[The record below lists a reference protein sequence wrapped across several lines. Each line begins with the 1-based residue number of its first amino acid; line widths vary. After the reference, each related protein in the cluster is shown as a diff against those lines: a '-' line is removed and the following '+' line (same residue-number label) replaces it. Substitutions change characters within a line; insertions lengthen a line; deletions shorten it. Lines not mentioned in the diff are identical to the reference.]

1 MTRFISINFGS
12 LLIRQFLMLSACVIM
27 LAGCDNDN
35 QISQAK
41 IKADKLLNDISLGKA
56 YNAFPEKYFPTNQT
70 KALMDELKDKCDFVN
85 RKGIF
90 INEYLQ
96 ESSNGNSISFIYEYY
111 LKCDNIRFIIT
122 YKLGKEI
129 ELFKFNLEPI
139 EKDNPMITKPERRLK
154 F

>member
-1 MTRFISINFGS
+1 M
-12 LLIRQFLMLSACVIM
+12 IRQLLLLSIFIFMLF
-27 LAGCDNDN
+27 GCDNNN
-35 QISQAK
+35 QIGEAK

-56 YNAFPEKYFPTNQT
+56 YDAFPEKYFPVNQT
-70 KALMDELKDKCDFVN
+70 HALMDELKGKCDFAN
-85 RKGIF
+85 KKGTF

-96 ESSNGNSISFIYEYY
+96 ETPNGKRISFIYEYY

-129 ELFKFNLEPI
+129 ELFEFNLEPI
-139 EKDNPMITKPERRLK
+139 EKDNAMIKKLEKRLK